1 MSPAGPR
8 PPCWRASRAWCEA
21 VTTRGAAAALDS
33 LRLPVGGRRRLLT
46 ALVLL
51 GCLAWAGFVG
61 WLAHT
66 PRLPLALAVSD
77 QGTLVV
83 AGGSALEGR
92 VLHALGPEGGATLA
106 VDAALLHRAP
116 RWQLDD
122 GVRVHQLQQQSML
135 AAALAQG
142 TVVAVLDASGL
153 REPLELAA
161 MPRGL
166 AGLGL
171 LAWPLSLLALLLLL
185 TGTVVALA
193 AETRRPATRLLVLL
207 VCLCQAGNLLLIA
220 TATLSGPGQP
230 GWLVAHGWALH
241 VLLDTAS
248 AAALLQLLAPRW
260 RAGVFA
266 GWLAASLVAGGVLGG
281 ALSPGWWWLQGL
293 CLVLGV
299 AAAASLGQRPGEPPD
314 PRRSVR
320 RRLAWAGVAT
330 FALATAAVAAT
341 AGRPALAHGVAAG
354 ASVAWYL
361 FLASLLLLAPWLAR
375 SRRLLREF
383 ALLAG
388 ISTVATSLD
397 LLFVAVFS
405 FNAQASLAVAVFA
418 ALAVYAG
425 LRQRI
430 LDQVLGARRLDPGRI
445 FEALYRAA
453 RDVQARPAEHGERLA
468 RLLDELFEPLER
480 RWADAAPARAEVRAG
495 GAELVV
501 PLAADE
507 PGPERHAHTLA
518 PANPGPRQ
526 AGSAPGGW
534 VLRLAQRG
542 QRLFEPDDA
551 RLADR
556 VVDQLRRAVAYDR
569 AVAQA
574 EERGRH
580 EERQRLAQ
588 DLHDDIGARLLTL
601 MYRAPSPEIEDYLRH
616 TLQDLKTLTRGL
628 AASEHRLGDAAAEW
642 KADLSQR
649 LQAASAQLAW
659 SMTADQDPV
668 LTMVQWSALTRVLR
682 ELVTNALYHGR
693 ASRVAVTLSLEQGRL
708 RLCVADDGE
717 GRAPQGWSHGLGLG
731 GVRKRVKQLGGQ
743 VAWRERAPRGIECEL
758 EVPGFCG
765 AAPAPAPLTRP

>member
-1 MSPAGPR
+1 
-8 PPCWRASRAWCEA
+8 
-21 VTTRGAAAALDS
+21 VTTRGAAAAIDS
-33 LRLPVGGRRRLLT
+33 LRLPVGGRRKLLT

-51 GCLAWAGFVG
+51 ACLGWAGFVLL
-61 WLAHT
+61 LART
-66 PRLPLALAVSD
+66 PQLPLPLAVGA

-83 AGGSALEGR
+83 ASGSPLEGR
-92 VLHALGPEGGATLA
+92 VLRALGPEGAEPVP

-116 RWQLDD
+116 RWQVDD
-122 GVRVHQLQQQSML
+122 GARARQQRQQATL
-135 AAALAQG
+135 AAALAEG
-142 TVVAVLDASGL
+142 TVVAVLDANGL
-153 REPLELAA
+153 REPLVLVAV
-161 MPRGL
+161 PHGL

-171 LAWPLSLLALLLLL
+171 LGWPLSVLALVLLL
-185 TGTVVALA
+185 TGTVYALA
-193 AETRRPATRLLVLL
+193 AEERRLSLVLLVLL

-220 TATLSGPGQP
+220 AASLRGPGLP
-230 GWLVAHGWALH
+230 GWLVAGGLPLH
-241 VLLDTAS
+241 VLLDATS
-248 AAALLQLLAPRW
+248 AAALLQLLAARRRGW
-260 RAGVFA
+260 IVAA
-266 GWLAASLVAGGVLGG
+266 WLAAALVAAGVLGG
-281 ALSPGWWWLQGL
+281 WLTPGWWWLQGL
-293 CLVLGV
+293 CLLLGV
-299 AAAASLGQRPGEPPD
+299 AAALALGSRPGEPPD

-320 RRLAWAGVAT
+320 RRLAWTGVAT

-341 AGRPALAHGVAAG
+341 AARPALAHGVAAG

-430 LDQVLGARRLDPGRI
+430 LDHVLGARRLDAGRI

-453 RDVQARPAEHGERLA
+453 RDVQARPAEHDERLA
-468 RLLDELFEPLER
+468 QLLDELFEPLER
-480 RWADAAPARAEVRAG
+480 RRADAAPARAEVQAG

-501 PLAADE
+501 PV
-507 PGPERHAHTLA
+507 
-518 PANPGPRQ
+518 
-526 AGSAPGGW
+526 AGDDGSPGGCW

-551 RLADR
+551 RLAER

-574 EERGRH
+574 VERGRH

-601 MYRAPSPEIEDYLRH
+601 MYQAPTPAIEDYLRH

-628 AASEHRLGDAAAEW
+628 AASEQRLGDAAAEW
-642 KADLSQR
+642 KADLAQR

-659 SMTADQDPV
+659 SMTADRDPV
-668 LTMVQWSALTRVLR
+668 LTVVQWSALTRVLR
-682 ELVTNALYHGR
+682 ELVSNALYHGH
-693 ASRVAVTLSLEQGRL
+693 ATRVAVTMSLEQGRF
-708 RLCVADDGE
+708 RLSVADDGE
-717 GRAPQGWSHGLGLG
+717 GRAPAAWSHGLGLG
-731 GVRKRVKQLGGQ
+731 GVRKRVKQLGGR
-743 VAWRERAPRGIECEL
+743 VEWRELSPRGIECEL
-758 EVPGFCG
+758 VVAAFGTAASAHRPG
-765 AAPAPAPLTRP
+765 